1 MRPRNPLISSTLL
14 IKRIQQHV
22 EPDASGVLLGVAAA
36 ADALVAFQCATDV
49 ERREDDGPAAFEL
62 HAFELRFDLADSG
75 GNRLGIVGGL
85 RVAERDVADVE
96 AAIGR
101 GEKLVTRGN
110 GLKLF
115 AR

>member
-62 HAFELRFDLADSG
+62 HAFELRFDLADSRG
-75 GNRLGIVGGL
+75 DGLRVVGRL
-85 RVAERDVADVE
+85 RVAERNVANVVASVCSRE
-96 AAIGR
+96 EFVSG
-101 GEKLVTRGN
+101 GN
-110 GLKLF
+110 GLELF
-115 AR
+115 AG